1 MAAQSRDVVEV
12 ILPQAFCADHSQ
24 VAERFSFQTLR
35 FELRI
40 E

>member
-24 VAERFSFQTLR
+24 VSRAILVPNVEIRV
-35 FELRI
+35 ED
-40 E
+40 